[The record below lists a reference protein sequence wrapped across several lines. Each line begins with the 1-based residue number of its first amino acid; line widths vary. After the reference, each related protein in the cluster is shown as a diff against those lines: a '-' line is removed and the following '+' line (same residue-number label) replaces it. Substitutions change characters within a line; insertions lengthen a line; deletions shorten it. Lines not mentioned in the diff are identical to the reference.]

1 MAEKSWKYNKTTKRW
16 EEVKTSPKTAPAT
29 TSTKGA
35 GKAGKASTTP
45 TTSQLGPQTPGTV
58 NVFNSKTRQWEKKK
72 SVPWTDD
79 ERERYGFSGDY
90 VDSRTAN
97 AILRERRARD
107 KYGAPTDEEID
118 TAETNAY
125 NAGATTGAGSGKRG
139 GDPYARLLATLRGL
153 GDSAAGNINS
163 SMDALTQTLQGQ
175 ANPFADFKAQQT
187 QTTPELSQLL
197 QSQGV
202 SQDPLQQ
209 FAAAINAQNQ
219 GQATAFQN
227 QANTMRD
234 IYGANQAGSISDV
247 AQQRSDLMAQLQGN
261 VFGTGAKL
269 MGKQAP
275 DRNAIL
281 QMILQSMKA
290 GK

>member
-1 MAEKSWKYNKTTKRW
+1 MAEKSWKYNPKTKRW
-16 EEVKTSPKTAPAT
+16 EEVKTGSSTTTTNNTPSNSNPRTGMGSAGKPGKENTVSSKDAPRNLQGAPQNTARGILGLKPAVPGPT
-29 TSTKGA
+29 PQELEAIRNRGNPSAGGA
-35 GKAGKASTTP
+35 GG
-45 TTSQLGPQTPGTV
+45 GG
-58 NVFNSKTRQWEKKK
+58 
-72 SVPWTDD
+72 
-79 ERERYGFSGDY
+79 
-90 VDSRTAN
+90 
-97 AILRERRARD
+97 
-107 KYGAPTDEEID
+107 
-118 TAETNAY
+118 
-125 NAGATTGAGSGKRG
+125 RG

-163 SMDALTQTLQGQ
+163 SMDALTQTLQAQ
-175 ANPFADFKAQQT
+175 SNPFADFKAQQT

-247 AQQRSDLMAQLQGN
+247 GQQRAGLLNQLQGN
-261 VFGTGAKL
+261 VFGSGAEL
-269 MGKQAP
+269 MGKKAP
-275 DRNAIL
+275 DRNAVL
-281 QMILQSMKA
+281 QMILQAMKA